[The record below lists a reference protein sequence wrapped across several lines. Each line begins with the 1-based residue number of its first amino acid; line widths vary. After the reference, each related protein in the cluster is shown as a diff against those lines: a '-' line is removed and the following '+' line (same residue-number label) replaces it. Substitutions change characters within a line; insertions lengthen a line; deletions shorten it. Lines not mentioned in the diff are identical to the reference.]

1 MLGAQSDGWSG
12 RRICGRTESSKHGH
26 SSHERRTPSY
36 RIRGGWEHRGNG
48 ACHELGRMEV
58 HRKQLAAET
67 AGRHL
72 ERLAGRFTGAEV
84 HQPGNS
90 AGENLAVSPPAR
102 ANDGRKTER
111 TEESFSRRFE
121 SSPGLCSTL
130 PSRRSKCSRDPTG
143 HRVATPQRARLPV
156 GWCSETRIQAAFV
169 LARRRA
175 CVPAQRLRCSRKAWN
190 RCFCCCQ
197 STRRATARR
206 WRSRSGSGPRRV
218 GGRNSSSS

>member
-12 RRICGRTESSKHGH
+12 RRIRSRKESSKNGH
-26 SSHERRTPSY
+26 SSHKRRTPSY
-36 RIRGGWEHRGNG
+36 RIRGGWEHRHGTR
-48 ACHELGRMEV
+48 HKLGGMEN
-58 HRKQLAAET
+58 HREHLAAEA
-67 AGRHL
+67 AGCHL

-130 PSRRSKCSRDPTG
+130 PSRRSHRSRDPTG
-143 HRVATPQRARLPV
+143 HRVATPQRAGLPI
-156 GWCSETRIQAAFV
+156 GGCSETRTQAAFV

-175 CVPAQRLRCSRKAWN
+175 CVPAQRLRRSRKAWN
-190 RCFCCCQ
+190 RCFCCSQ
-197 STRRATARR
+197 STRRATART
-206 WRSRSGSGPRRV
+206 WRSRSESGPRRV
-218 GGRNSSSS
+218 GGRKSSSS